1 MKDVSAVMMA
11 SYVIQFLVL
20 MLGAYYFGISIFSF
34 IPKKEKKLD
43 KITDR
48 DYALV
53 VAAHNE
59 EKVIKNLIDSLN
71 SQDYPKDK
79 YQIFVIAD
87 NCTDSTAKIA
97 AEAGATVFERTD
109 SECKGKG
116 FALEWMFDKIYK
128 MERKFDSIAIFDADN
143 IVSPEFLK
151 NINLQHNRGARV
163 VQGYI
168 DSKNP
173 NDSWISYSYS
183 IAFWTVNK
191 LFQQSRYN
199 LGLGC
204 QLCGTGFSVDVSVLR
219 EIGWGATCLTEDME
233 FTMKL
238 GLNDIKVS
246 WANDAVV
253 YDEKPLTMSQSWKQ
267 RVRWM
272 QGHADVACRFCGK
285 LVKKSL
291 KEHKLAPFDCAIYLL
306 QPLRIVVNGII
317 TVMAWIESL
326 YPGSKLVLWGLVPDG
341 IWNVIVILQFLWLP
355 FVLIVEK
362 KADKR
367 LILNYITYT
376 VYSLTWV
383 PIAIIGI
390 ARRHNKEWFHTQH
403 TRTIT
408 IKEVE

>member
-1 MKDVSAVMMA
+1 MMA

-34 IPKKEKKLD
+34 IPKKEKRLD

-173 NDSWISYSYS
+173 NNSWISYSYS

-272 QGHADVACRFCGK
+272 PGHADVACRFCGK

>member
-1 MKDVSAVMMA
+1 MMA

-34 IPKKEKKLD
+34 IPKKEKRLD

-173 NDSWISYSYS
+173 NNSWISYSYS

-272 QGHADVACRFCGK
+272 QGHADVACKFCGK

>member
-326 YPGSKLVLWGLVPDG
+326 YPGNKLVLWGLVPDG

>member
-53 VAAHNE
+53 IAAHNE

>member
-71 SQDYPKDK
+71 SQDYPKNK

>member
-1 MKDVSAVMMA
+1 
-11 SYVIQFLVL
+11 
-20 MLGAYYFGISIFSF
+20 
-34 IPKKEKKLD
+34 
-43 KITDR
+43 
-48 DYALV
+48 
-53 VAAHNE
+53 
-59 EKVIKNLIDSLN
+59 
-71 SQDYPKDK
+71 
-79 YQIFVIAD
+79 
-87 NCTDSTAKIA
+87 
-97 AEAGATVFERTD
+97 
-109 SECKGKG
+109 
-116 FALEWMFDKIYK
+116 
-128 MERKFDSIAIFDADN
+128 
-143 IVSPEFLK
+143 
-151 NINLQHNRGARV
+151 
-163 VQGYI
+163 
-168 DSKNP
+168 
-173 NDSWISYSYS
+173 
-183 IAFWTVNK
+183 
-191 LFQQSRYN
+191 
-199 LGLGC
+199 
-204 QLCGTGFSVDVSVLR
+204 
-219 EIGWGATCLTEDME
+219 
-233 FTMKL
+233 MKL